1 MLDYTARSRIARPAA
16 VPGRPAGPVG
26 ALESLGASA
35 YLVAAAI
42 GLASLLGVDVIAMS
56 WPSNVVVAE
65 RETGGKRRF
74 RG

>member
-1 MLDYTARSRIARPAA
+1 MGL
-16 VPGRPAGPVG
+16 GRPAGLVA

-42 GLASLLGVDVIAMS
+42 GLASLLGEDVIAMS

-65 RETGGKRRF
+65 RKGRGKKVPRTSQGLF
-74 RG
+74 DGFPLWL